1 MSRIHLN
8 GHFKSHLSNGQR
20 EAIKVNKE
28 FEKRKIRLSNSGQ
41 GYRNKVKSIPDFEV
55 EQYDCG
61 NKLEDMVKN
70 LSIVSYNVLQMCTE
84 LYNGTPG
91 NIIKDRISGIVAKL
105 LLEYGENSKE
115 LTNHLDKMMTE
126 IKETN
131 VDTKLPPNFLTI
143 MLNVINVI
151 QQKRDE
157 EADEI
162 MGYEEEEEEDETRK

>member
-1 MSRIHLN
+1 MSRIHLS
-8 GHFKSHLSNGQR
+8 HFKSHLSTDQR

-28 FEKRKIRLSNSGQ
+28 FEKRKLRLSNNGQ
-41 GYRNKVKSIPDFEV
+41 GYRQKVKSIPDFEV
-55 EQYDCG
+55 EQYDSE
-61 NKLEDMVKN
+61 NKLEDMVKK
-70 LSIVSYNVLQMCTE
+70 LSIVPYNVLQMCTE

-91 NIIKDRISGIVAKL
+91 NILKDKIRGIVAKL

-126 IKETN
+126 IKTTS
-131 VDTKLPPNFLTI
+131 VDTKLPPPFLTT

-151 QQKRDE
+151 HQKRDE

-162 MGYEEEEEEDETRK
+162 MGYEEEEEED

>member
-1 MSRIHLN
+1 M
-8 GHFKSHLSNGQR
+8 
-20 EAIKVNKE
+20 
-28 FEKRKIRLSNSGQ
+28 
-41 GYRNKVKSIPDFEV
+41 

-91 NIIKDRISGIVAKL
+91 NIIKDKIRGIVAKL

-126 IKETN
+126 IRR
-131 VDTKLPPNFLTI
+131 L
-143 MLNVINVI
+143 
-151 QQKRDE
+151 
-157 EADEI
+157 A
-162 MGYEEEEEEDETRK
+162 